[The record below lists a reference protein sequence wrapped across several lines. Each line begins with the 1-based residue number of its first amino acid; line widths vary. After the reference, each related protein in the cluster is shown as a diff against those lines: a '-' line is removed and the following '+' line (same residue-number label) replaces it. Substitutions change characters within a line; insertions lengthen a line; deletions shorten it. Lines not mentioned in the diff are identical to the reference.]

1 MSDKTKKIFFALT
14 IVVPILLYCA
24 YYYGMMIKNAPYR
37 FSDFQYLRLEY
48 GTGDTLKNK
57 YNSKTG
63 AYQYVTKSGT
73 IKNMQLSLTKD
84 DLLYLHRKAADLGF
98 WNFPEKEE
106 GDGFTAGQQ
115 PAPKYLIE
123 FVYKEK
129 TKKVLFDA
137 SYAGDPELKD
147 ANMRLIKEI
156 QMKLDEREEQ
166 IKK

>member
-1 MSDKTKKIFFALT
+1 
-14 IVVPILLYCA
+14 
-24 YYYGMMIKNAPYR
+24 
-37 FSDFQYLRLEY
+37 
-48 GTGDTLKNK
+48 
-57 YNSKTG
+57 
-63 AYQYVTKSGT
+63 
-73 IKNMQLSLTKD
+73 MQLHLNKD

-98 WNFPEKEE
+98 WNFPEKEQ

-123 FVYKEK
+123 FVYKNK

-166 IKK
+166 MKK